1 MFSRCA
7 PTVLGD
13 RQSSAAIA
21 ATGQGCVSADR
32 RAGTEP
38 RNPRRRARPDQIE
51 QSDVRIFSRE
61 QAERFNCGPGFAAH
75 LETGGL
81 LKHRPHPH
89 AHDGVMVD
97 DQDARHLPLMTTGS
111 DRAEAAITNSPA
123 ARLPIAALQN
133 RGSTCIRK
141 LQPISLPILNL
152 RGFPTEISTPEGCT
166 TR

>member
-1 MFSRCA
+1 VRSGLEHTLGVERFIVLRQDKDACPRTGAQALSHEIRAAA
-7 PTVLGD
+7 PA
-13 RQSSAAIA
+13 QH
-21 ATGQGCVSADR
+21 
-32 RAGTEP
+32 
-38 RNPRRRARPDQIE
+38 QIE

-111 DRAEAAITNSPA
+111 DRAEAAITDSPA